1 MKKCKFWVGFFMWFI
16 SFLNIWNICIKLYTY
31 VVLIISIVPMLSLY
45 FHIPFC
51 VKNCPYCSFSV
62 VQNPDDEMIQTYLNS
77 LHDELDE
84 RWKVFW
90 KAEIRTIYFGWG
102 TPNLIW
108 VEEIKKLINHCEEIF
123 DCENVGELSFECNPF
138 PQDQVYEFVSDLHK
152 LFKKYP
158 RVRFSFGIQSLDNW
172 VLENAWR
179 PYTFPWMV
187 DFLRWLRDLK
197 QENSVFNFDFMSF
210 GVFNKTKKWDL
221 QLWTPSALEFFQ
233 DFVNSWFADS
243 FSLYMLELFEHQKW
257 KKESDWNSSVI
268 QQSGLFWSEDEIYE
282 EFDIL
287 KNIIQEG
294 WYKRYEISNF
304 AAVGK
309 SSIHNR
315 VYREMED
322 YLGLWLS
329 ASSFINGKSP
339 YFQNV
344 VDKLKEVDSSL
355 SQEWLN
361 GIRRTNTPYFP
372 KYIWNEK
379 LIGSTIQP
387 MSQSDYLIES
397 FFLSLRTDRWIVD
410 ISKFE
415 SVLIEN
421 YRKKLK
427 FFEEKWLVRL
437 CDNWFFLTDRW
448 MDGYNGIV
456 IELLK
461 EI

>member
-1 MKKCKFWVGFFMWFI
+1 
-16 SFLNIWNICIKLYTY
+16 
-31 VVLIISIVPMLSLY
+31 MLSLY
-45 FHIPFC
+45 IHIPFC

-62 VQNPDDEMIQTYLNS
+62 VQNPNDEMIQTYLGN
-77 LHDELDE
+77 LHNEIDEWWKAF
-84 RWKVFW
+84 WKV
-90 KAEIRTIYFGWG
+90 EIRTIYFGWW
-102 TPNLIW
+102 TPNLLW
-108 VEEIKKLINHCEEIF
+108 AQEIKKLIHHCEKIF

-138 PQDQVYEFVSDLHK
+138 PQDQVYEFVSELQK
-152 LFKKYP
+152 SFKKYP

-187 DFLRWLRDLK
+187 DFLRGLRDLK
-197 QENSVFNFDFMSF
+197 LENSVYNFDFMAF
-210 GVFNKTKKWDL
+210 GVFNQTKRWDL

-257 KKESDWNSSVI
+257 KKNHGWNSSVI
-268 QQSGLFWSEDEIYE
+268 QQSGLFWNEDEIYE

-287 KNIIQEG
+287 KNIIQDW

-322 YLGLWLS
+322 YLWLWLS
-329 ASSFINGKSP
+329 ASSFINAKSP
-339 YFQNV
+339 YFWAV
-344 VDKLKEVDSSL
+344 VEKLKIPSASVYPAKRGESPLSKEEQKKDTQDSTICS
-355 SQEWLN
+355 EWLN
-361 GIRRTNTPYFP
+361 GIRWTNTPYFP

-379 LIGSTIQP
+379 LVESAIQP

-397 FFLSLRTDRWIVD
+397 FFLSLRTDRWIDD

-415 SVLIEN
+415 PVLVKDYSEKIKLYEEN
-421 YRKKLK
+421 GFLKLHENG
-427 FFEEKWLVRL
+427 FV
-437 CDNWFFLTDRW
+437 LTDEW
-448 MDGYNGIV
+448 MDCYNGI
-456 IELLK
+456 ITELLK

>member
-1 MKKCKFWVGFFMWFI
+1 MD
-16 SFLNIWNICIKLYTY
+16 
-31 VVLIISIVPMLSLY
+31 
-45 FHIPFC
+45 
-51 VKNCPYCSFSV
+51 
-62 VQNPDDEMIQTYLNS
+62 Q
-77 LHDELDE
+77 

-90 KAEIRTIYFGWG
+90 KAEIRTIYFGWW

-108 VEEIKKLINHCEEIF
+108 SEEIKKLINHCEQVF
-123 DCENVGELSFECNPF
+123 DCENIGELSFECNPF
-138 PQDQVYEFVSDLHK
+138 PQDQVYEFVSELQK
-152 LFKKYP
+152 SFKKYS
-158 RVRFSFGIQSLDNW
+158 RVRFSFWIQSLDNW

-187 DFLRWLRDLK
+187 DFLRGLRDLK
-197 QENSVFNFDFMSF
+197 LENSVFNFDFMAF
-210 GVFNKTKKWDL
+210 GVFNQTKKWDL

-257 KKESDWNSSVI
+257 KKNPDWNPSVI
-268 QQSGLFWSEDEIYE
+268 QQSGLFWNEDEIYE

-287 KNIIQEG
+287 KNIIQDW

-322 YLGLWLS
+322 YLWLWLS
-329 ASSFINGKSP
+329 ASSFINAKST
-339 YFQNV
+339 YFQTVIEN
-344 VDKLKEVDSSL
+344 LKKVDSSL
-355 SQEWLN
+355 SSQWISW
-361 GIRRTNTPYFP
+361 IRRTNTPYFP

-379 LIGSTIQP
+379 IAESAIQP

-397 FFLSLRTDRWIVD
+397 FFLSLRTDRWIDD
-410 ISKFE
+410 IQKFE
-415 SVLIEN
+415 PVLVKDYAEKIKLYEGNGFLKLREN
-421 YRKKLK
+421 G
-427 FFEEKWLVRL
+427 FV
-437 CDNWFFLTDRW
+437 LTDEW
-448 MDGYNGIV
+448 MDCYNGI
-456 IELLK
+456 ITELLK

>member
-1 MKKCKFWVGFFMWFI
+1 
-16 SFLNIWNICIKLYTY
+16 
-31 VVLIISIVPMLSLY
+31 
-45 FHIPFC
+45 
-51 VKNCPYCSFSV
+51 
-62 VQNPDDEMIQTYLNS
+62 MIQNYLNDLYS
-77 LHDELDE
+77 EIDE

-90 KAEIRTIYFGWG
+90 RAEIRTIYFGWW
-102 TPNLIW
+102 TPNLVW
-108 VEEIKKLINHCEEIF
+108 AEEIKNLINHCEEIF

-138 PQDQVYEFVSDLHK
+138 PQDQVYEFVSELQK
-152 LFKKYP
+152 SFKKYP
-158 RVRFSFGIQSLDNW
+158 RVRFSFWIQSLDNW

-179 PYTFPWMV
+179 PYTFPGMV

-197 QENSVFNFDFMSF
+197 QENSVFNFDFMAF
-210 GVFNKTKKWDL
+210 GVFNQTKKWDL

-257 KKESDWNSSVI
+257 KKNPDWNSSVI
-268 QQSGLFWSEDEIYE
+268 QQSGLFWNEDEIYE

-287 KNIIQEG
+287 KSIIQDW

-322 YLGLWLS
+322 YLWLWLS
-329 ASSFINGKSP
+329 ASSFINAKSS
-339 YFQNV
+339 YFW
-344 VDKLKEVDSSL
+344 DIIECLKKVDSSL
-355 SQEWLN
+355 RSEWLN

-379 LIGSTIQP
+379 LSESAIQP
-387 MSQSDYLIES
+387 MSESDYLIES
-397 FFLSLRTDRWIVD
+397 FFLSLRTDRWIDD

-415 SVLIEN
+415 SVLVKDYAEKIKLYEEN
-421 YRKKLK
+421 GFLNLRKNGFL
-427 FFEEKWLVRL
+427 
-437 CDNWFFLTDRW
+437 LTDEW
-448 MDGYNGIV
+448 MDCYNGIV
-456 IELLK
+456 TELLK
-461 EI
+461 KI

>member
-1 MKKCKFWVGFFMWFI
+1 
-16 SFLNIWNICIKLYTY
+16 
-31 VVLIISIVPMLSLY
+31 MLSLY
-45 FHIPFC
+45 VHIPFC

-62 VQNPDDEMIQTYLNS
+62 VQNPDNEMIQTYLS
-77 LHDELDE
+77 HLHNEIDEW
-84 RWKVFW
+84 WKVFW
-90 KAEIRTIYFGWG
+90 KAEIRTIYFGGW

-108 VEEIKKLINHCEEIF
+108 SEEIKKIINHCENVF

-138 PQDQVYEFVSDLHK
+138 PQDQVYEFVLDLQK

-197 QENSVFNFDFMSF
+197 LENSVYNFDFMAF
-210 GVFNKTKKWDL
+210 GVFNQTKKGDL
-221 QLWTPSALEFFQ
+221 QLWTQSALEFFQ

-257 KKESDWNSSVI
+257 KKPDWNLSLP
-268 QQSGLFWSEDEIYE
+268 QKSGLFWNEDEIYE

-287 KNIIQEG
+287 KSIIQEW

-322 YLGLWLS
+322 YLWLWLS
-329 ASSFINGKSP
+329 ASSFINAKSP
-339 YFQNV
+339 YFWNV
-344 VDKLKEVDSSL
+344 VEYFKKVSS
-355 SQEWLN
+355 SFWSKWLN
-361 GIRRTNTPYFP
+361 WIRRTNTPYFP

-379 LIGSTIQP
+379 LPESAIQP
-387 MSQSDYLIES
+387 MSESDYLIES
-397 FFLSLRTDRWIVD
+397 FFLSLRTDRWIDD

-415 SVLIEN
+415 PVLVKNYSEKIKLYEEN
-421 YRKKLK
+421 GFLKLRENG
-427 FFEEKWLVRL
+427 FV
-437 CDNWFFLTDRW
+437 LTDEW
-448 MDGYNGIV
+448 MDCYNGIIV
-456 IELLK
+456 ELLK